1 MSDQSY
7 DKVRQLIK
15 NLGLKH
21 KGGGSYEK
29 DGKYYGRVTKQRGQ
43 YILKKAGKTIP
54 GKEYEKGSKPYD
66 SKDIKKLDKVLDGLK
81 DPDYYKSPTEGEKS
95 YDKVMKAYD
104 SVVRKDD
111 KKGQALLQK
120 LRDEWKKRGSL
131 GGAKKDNKHVWP
143 SSFNDINFHLQRV
156 GTKGDDETGP
166 ETDDKTKVKTIDKV
180 EKKTYEVKIT
190 IPYESTESGAG
201 QDTDDPEDEEE
212 QPDDVEI
219 FKKIKA
225 ASEEEAEARANI
237 EADEAYDKLSKRN
250 KYGYHEPDYDMMEVE
265 VEQIDESYERKIMAK
280 EDVNKFVDS
289 LTKGDATGAGE
300 ALKSAIGNK
309 VTAALDDQKVDVS
322 KSMFT
327 GAQGVQAPEADVFSG
342 QNIEQEAPAEDE
354 TPSEV

>member
-1 MSDQSY
+1 MTDKSY
-7 DKVRQLIK
+7 DRVRQQIK

-29 DGKYYGRVTKQRGQ
+29 DGKYFGRVTKQGGQ
-43 YILKKAGKTIP
+43 FILKKAGETKP
-54 GKEYEKGSKPYD
+54 GKEKYPGSKAFDPKDVKAVDNIKYPDPDKKGYD
-66 SKDIKKLDKVLDGLK
+66 GDKVYK
-81 DPDYYKSPTEGEKS
+81 DMMKT
-95 YDKVMKAYD
+95 YDKVI
-104 SVVRKDD
+104 SKDD
-111 KKGQALLQK
+111 KQGQALLQK
-120 LRDEWKKRGSL
+120 VKDKWEKTGSL
-131 GGAKKDNKHVWP
+131 GGANKNDKKIFGGD
-143 SSFNDINFHLQRV
+143 SSIMKLNFYVR
-156 GTKGDDETGP
+156 GAGKRGDDETGP
-166 ETDDKTKVKTIDKV
+166 ETDVKDEPKTIDKV
-180 EKKTYEVKIT
+180 EKKTYEVTIR
-190 IPYESTESGAG
+190 IPYENIESGAG
-201 QDTDDPEDEEE
+201 QGNEDPDEDEE
-212 QPDDVEI
+212 QPADVEI

-225 ASEEEAEARANI
+225 ESEEEAEARAQI

-250 KYGYHEPDYDMMEVE
+250 KYDYHRPDYDMMDVE
-265 VEQIDESYERKIMAK
+265 VEEMSESYERKIMAK

>member
-1 MSDQSY
+1 
-7 DKVRQLIK
+7 
-15 NLGLKH
+15 
-21 KGGGSYEK
+21 
-29 DGKYYGRVTKQRGQ
+29 
-43 YILKKAGKTIP
+43 
-54 GKEYEKGSKPYD
+54 
-66 SKDIKKLDKVLDGLK
+66 
-81 DPDYYKSPTEGEKS
+81 
-95 YDKVMKAYD
+95 
-104 SVVRKDD
+104 
-111 KKGQALLQK
+111 
-120 LRDEWKKRGSL
+120 
-131 GGAKKDNKHVWP
+131 
-143 SSFNDINFHLQRV
+143 
-156 GTKGDDETGP
+156 
-166 ETDDKTKVKTIDKV
+166 TDDKTKVKTIDKV

>member
-7 DKVRQLIK
+7 DKVRQQIK

-29 DGKYYGRVTKQRGQ
+29 DGKYFGRVTKQGGQ
-43 YILKKAGKTIP
+43 FILKKAGETKRKEIYP
-54 GKEYEKGSKPYD
+54 GSKEYD
-66 SKDIKKLDKVLDGLK
+66 QKDKKAIDKVTDI
-81 DPDYYKSPTEGEKS
+81 DPDKKG
-95 YDKVMKAYD
+95 YDGDKTYNNMMKTFD
-104 SVVRKDD
+104 KVVRKDD
-111 KKGQALLQK
+111 KQGQALLQK
-120 LRDEWKKRGSL
+120 VKDKWNKRGSL
-131 GGAKKDNKHVWP
+131 GGADKNDKKIFP
-143 SSFNDINFHLQRV
+143 
-156 GTKGDDETGP
+156 GDTELSRLTSYIDRAGSGEDETGP
-166 ETDDKTKVKTIDKV
+166 ETDVKDEPKTIDKV
-180 EKKTYEVKIT
+180 EKKTYEVTIR
-190 IPYESTESGAG
+190 IPYENIESGAG
-201 QDTDDPEDEEE
+201 QDTDDPDDQEE
-212 QPDDVEI
+212 QPADVEI

-225 ASEEEAEARANI
+225 ESEEEAEARAQI

-250 KYGYHEPDYDMMEVE
+250 KYDYHQPDYDMMDVE
-265 VEQIDESYERKIMAK
+265 VEEMSESYERKIMAK

-300 ALKSAIGNK
+300 ALKNAIGNK

-342 QNIEQEAPAEDE
+342 QNIEQEAPTEDE